1 MKNPIDV
8 LHEKEQELL
17 QLTRQIE
24 ALHIVLPLLAEEP
37 SRNAL
42 PSFSASAVKASPRVM
57 QL

>member
-8 LHEKEQELL
+8 LHEKEQELI
-17 QLTRQIE
+17 QITRQIE

-37 SRNAL
+37 TRDAF
-42 PSFSASAVKASPRVM
+42 PSFSASAVKPSPRVM